1 MRVGIGYCNKK
12 DAFLSGKEIAEN
24 AIQKGNIQKV
34 DFVFAFC
41 SGRINHDEFFRGLQ
55 SVVGHEVPIIG
66 GSSIGIITNSD
77 LSYEGYPAGAAVVQS
92 DTLQYR
98 VASAHDLNKGEKLT
112 GRKLAEKLSD
122 KPARCAATQLKD
134 KLLVMFYDSIKNPAT
149 ETIPPVLN
157 ASSHL
162 IEGIEEKLELNL
174 PIIGAGVIGDYA
186 FNPTKQF
193 CGSYVGS
200 QCAVGAILTGNFEHY
215 YRIMHGLTPL
225 DGIYHTITKIE
236 GSIIYELDKKPIV
249 EIIDDIYGNQS
260 WRNQHPVQLL
270 SLGVNYGKRHGI
282 PDEANYVNRLITGVL
297 PDGDG
302 IGIFEPDFEEG
313 IEIQFMLRDTREMIE
328 SAKTNSAELMEQ
340 IEEDGRKAV
349 FGLYI
354 DCAGRTANYSNTTIE
369 EASEVQKVFNRY
381 DTPLLGFYSG
391 VEIAPLIGKSRGL
404 DWTGVLMVLAE
415 R

>member
-24 AIQKGNIQKV
+24 AIQKGNIQKE

-41 SGRINHDEFFRGLQ
+41 SGRIDHDEFFRGLQ

-98 VASAHDLNKGEKLT
+98 IASAHDLNKGGKLT
-112 GRKLAEKLSD
+112 GRKLAEKLSN
-122 KPARCAATQLKD
+122 KPED

-149 ETIPPVLN
+149 ETTPPVLN
-157 ASSHL
+157 ASSLL
-162 IEGIEEKLELNL
+162 IEGIEEKLELNV
-174 PIIGAGVIGDYA
+174 PIIGAGLIGDYA

-200 QCAVGAILTGNFEHY
+200 QCAVGVILTGNFEPY

-225 DGIYHTITKIE
+225 DGVYHTITKIE
-236 GSIIYELDKKPIV
+236 GSVIYELDKKPIV

-260 WRNQHPVQLL
+260 WRNQSPVQLL

-282 PDEANYVNRLITGVL
+282 SDEANYVNRLITGVL

-313 IEIQFMLRDTREMIE
+313 IEIQFMLRDTRKMIE

-340 IEEDGRKAV
+340 IEADGRKAV

-415 R
+415 K

>member
-1 MRVGIGYCNKK
+1 MRVGIGYCNEK

-24 AIQKGNIQKV
+24 AIQKGNIQKE

-41 SGRINHDEFFRGLQ
+41 SGRIDHDKFFRGLQ

-77 LSYEGYPAGAAVVQS
+77 LSYEGYPAGAAIVQS

-122 KPARCAATQLKD
+122 KPED

-149 ETIPPVLN
+149 ETMPPVLN
-157 ASSHL
+157 TSSLL

-200 QCAVGAILTGNFEHY
+200 QCAVGVILTGNFEPY

-225 DGIYHTITKIE
+225 DGVYHTITKIE
-236 GSIIYELDKKPIV
+236 GSVIYELDKKPIV

-260 WRNQHPVQLL
+260 WRNQRPVQLL

-328 SAKTNSAELMEQ
+328 SAKTNSAELMKQ
-340 IEEDGRKAV
+340 IEDDGRKAV

-369 EASEVQKVFNRY
+369 EASKVQKVFNRY

-404 DWTGVLMVLAE
+404 DWTGVLVVLAE